1 MDYGPPRANTHSYFP
16 FPARG
21 GYNPSLASTSS
32 PWTLRRATQTL
43 QLTTM
48 QLTTVQPRATQTLQL
63 TTMHLTTVQLV
74 PQLEPQLEQ
83 LVPQLELQ
91 QRALKPQALQQ
102 VTTRTLQLCAD
113 ADYDR
118 EV

>member
-1 MDYGPPRANTHSYFP
+1 
-16 FPARG
+16 
-21 GYNPSLASTSS
+21 
-32 PWTLRRATQTL
+32 
-43 QLTTM
+43 M
-48 QLTTVQPRATQTLQL
+48 QLTTVQPRATPTLQL
-63 TTMHLTTVQLV
+63 AATLQALQL
-74 PQLEPQLEQ
+74 QALQQ